1 MFNRAG
7 LAEGDSAREGGRG
20 GGSLSS
26 DNNNNDGLLGLPSQL
41 FGGDGTSTTRAQG
54 NRVVSRFVSRGQL

>member
-7 LAEGDSAREGGRG
+7 LVEGDSAREGGRG
-20 GGSLSS
+20 GGGSS
-26 DNNNNDGLLGLPSQL
+26 DNNNDGLLGLPSQL
-41 FGGDGTSTTRAQG
+41 FGGDGTSTTRTQG